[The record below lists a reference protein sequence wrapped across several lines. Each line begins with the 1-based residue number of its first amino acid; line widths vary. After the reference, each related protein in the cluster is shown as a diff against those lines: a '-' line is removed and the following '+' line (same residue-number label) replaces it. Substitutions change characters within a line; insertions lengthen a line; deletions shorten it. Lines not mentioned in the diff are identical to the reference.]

1 MEDVRQINRHGRT
14 EGFVKSEKCG
24 HMQGEKHMKCQ
35 EVLDKLE
42 QLSPSSFAMDWD
54 NSGFLV
60 GDKNAEV
67 TRVLLA
73 LDATNEVIEEAVE
86 KKADFLLTHHP
97 MIFTPVK
104 RVVTDDVVGNKI
116 LTLAKHNI
124 GYSCMHTNFDV
135 MGMADAVADELGL
148 KRKSVLDI
156 TYEDDISKEGIG
168 RIGLLPREVS
178 LKELA
183 ETVKI
188 KFHIPN
194 VMLYGEGDTIVEKV
208 AICGGSGS
216 YAIKNA
222 IQAGCQVYITG
233 DITYHKAL
241 DAMEEGLSIIDAG
254 HFGIEK
260 LFIPYMKDFFA
271 KELKQITVM
280 CSEQRQIGTVI

>member
-1 MEDVRQINRHGRT
+1 
-14 EGFVKSEKCG
+14 
-24 HMQGEKHMKCQ
+24 MKCQ

-124 GYSCMHTNFDV
+124 GYACMHTNFDV

-148 KRKSVLDI
+148 KRKSVLDV

-194 VMLYGEGDTIVEKV
+194 VMLYGEGDIIVEKV

-222 IQAGCQVYITG
+222 IQAGCQVYITR

>member
-1 MEDVRQINRHGRT
+1 
-14 EGFVKSEKCG
+14 
-24 HMQGEKHMKCQ
+24 
-35 EVLDKLE
+35 
-42 QLSPSSFAMDWD
+42 
-54 NSGFLV
+54 
-60 GDKNAEV
+60 
-67 TRVLLA
+67 
-73 LDATNEVIEEAVE
+73 
-86 KKADFLLTHHP
+86 
-97 MIFTPVK
+97 
-104 RVVTDDVVGNKI
+104 
-116 LTLAKHNI
+116 
-124 GYSCMHTNFDV
+124 MHTNFDV

-148 KRKSVLDI
+148 KRKSVLDV